1 MNKKFLSIT
10 FLLFCFLSQISYG
23 QVEEK
28 RTKIEITV
36 KDGNKTITATVRSA
50 TASFTRPS
58 ALVPK
63 DPLEKTDPRSHYLS
77 IDFEKQNIAL
87 LGAFVKNK
95 NGIDGEL
102 TIIDTYGQTPSRKF
116 EFKGATLDALS
127 DQLNGDYSSSYL
139 SLNCK
144 TLIIDG
150 VTLE

>member
-1 MNKKFLSIT
+1 MNKKILST
-10 FLLFCFLSQISYG
+10 TLLIFCFLTQITYG
-23 QVEEK
+23 QLEEK

-36 KDGNKTITATVRSA
+36 KDGNKTITAAVRSA

-58 ALVPK
+58 VLVSK
-63 DPLEKTDPRSHYLS
+63 DSLEKTDPKSHYLS

-87 LGAFVKNK
+87 LAAFVKNK
-95 NGIDGEL
+95 NGIDGQL
-102 TIIDTYGQTPSRKF
+102 TITDTYGQTPSRKF

>member
-1 MNKKFLSIT
+1 MNKKILALSLV
-10 FLLFCFLSQISYG
+10 FFCFLTQINYG
-23 QVEEK
+23 QIEEK

-36 KDGNKTITATVRSA
+36 KDGNKTITVPVRSA
-50 TASFTRPS
+50 TVSFTRPS
-58 ALVPK
+58 TLVSK
-63 DPLEKTDPRSHYLS
+63 DPIEKTDPKSHYLS

-87 LGAFVKNK
+87 LGAFVKHK

-116 EFKGATLDALS
+116 EFKTATLDALS
-127 DQLNGDYSSSYL
+127 DQLNGDYSSSYF